1 MGLSMSSAPPKS
13 LAEVSSRLSVLIKHT
28 YPSHARLNGL
38 PSLSVGTSVFM
49 TRPDSVGNGND
60 GDPDADPDMMRSGT
74 DQPNQAEGD
83 DDE

>member
-1 MGLSMSSAPPKS
+1 
-13 LAEVSSRLSVLIKHT
+13 
-28 YPSHARLNGL
+28 
-38 PSLSVGTSVFM
+38 M

-83 DDE
+83 DDDE